1 MEIENLIEERVNGRR
16 EGNSLLC
23 QIFLHHVVN
32 RVYVTNIC
40 KLDLCCTIFFY
51 HNIILYHHNYFC
63 CKANNMCQN
72 FYEPTD
78 NSFIYPT

>member
-1 MEIENLIEERVNGRR
+1 MVAG

-40 KLDLCCTIFFY
+40 KLKHLLTQY
-51 HNIILYHHNYFC
+51 NIV
-63 CKANNMCQN
+63 
-72 FYEPTD
+72 P
-78 NSFIYPT
+78 S